1 MPFVILAL
9 SAKKRLATAKAK
21 AGTTSSET
29 APKIPKVALEQ
40 TSANPPVAAGLPN
53 AALAQA
59 PNISTQQETNLRPDS
74 PPRDAGGDIVFDF
87 AEYNNPDIRVVAA
100 KQAVSNGTK
109 KKPKLSDEQYE
120 DIKEQISKME
130 KNMTRRIDR
139 LQGTVAFT
147 AKCIEDFNDN
157 FSAIMEVVKEQRVRG
172 VSANIL
178 HEVTFPFQSTVDV
191 AAYIDQDPHMVKL
204 IDRYVCTRT

>member
-1 MPFVILAL
+1 M
-9 SAKKRLATAKAK
+9 
-21 AGTTSSET
+21 
-29 APKIPKVALEQ
+29 
-40 TSANPPVAAGLPN
+40 
-53 AALAQA
+53 
-59 PNISTQQETNLRPDS
+59 
-74 PPRDAGGDIVFDF
+74 GGDIVFDL
-87 AEYNNPDIRVVAA
+87 ADNNADVRVVAS
-100 KQAVSNGTK
+100 KQLVSNGSK

-157 FSAIMEVVKEQRVRG
+157 FSAIMEVVKEQRIRG
-172 VSANIL
+172 VSNNIL

-191 AAYIDQDPHMVKL
+191 AAYVEQDPQMVKL
-204 IDRYVCTRT
+204 IDRYVGLIKAIGFRRLPFSKINAILHDTSHCKLHLINPASI